1 MRGLINRLIRALARL
16 RLVFVPR
23 KPSWLSLQGLLPLM
37 VVMPVAIYAYATMLV
52 VTARSESHH
61 RELATQSIRTLAY
74 RLREAQET
82 QAATCRDY
90 AYWDDIYEQVVVQD
104 KRWIKNNLDGGIV
117 ASFGFDFAIF
127 QNASGEVIWQS
138 GMDARMLNDLRDYA
152 ILKQCLKRMSPTGFL
167 RLEDRIYI
175 CSAAPILLTGG
186 RGTPRG
192 MLLVGTLVDSESL
205 IDLNPGVGHSV
216 ALCRTDGL
224 VDAVSG
230 GLSSSRHHWSLD
242 ELSKNAVNSVDSTVK
257 ISKDRLTSYGILPIY
272 DMAGNRIGS
281 LADISS
287 RASLMNSLKAIR
299 RMSIFLMLFCVFVG
313 IAGMSYL
320 KNRELALRANRDELT
335 GLHNHGYLQERLR
348 DLVNL
353 ATRYD
358 RPLSVLM
365 VDIDH
370 FKFINDSHGHTT
382 GDKVLKALATTMV
395 EVFRTTDVIARYGG
409 EEFVVILP
417 ETGIDEAL
425 VVAERLRQ
433 TVQGLTVKT
442 QGTDK
447 ASRVAICIALTV
459 SVGVA
464 GLPEDADSATELL
477 MTADAALAEAKR
489 TRNCVFAYRQILRNQ
504 KTESKRLVMMDS
516 FFRDS
521 SIAAI
526 RPLVKAI
533 DMRKPGSAHHS
544 EKTAEYAVAI
554 GRELGLSTS
563 DLALLCKAALLHDI
577 GEIGISDQVLNKMGR
592 LSDTEFETVKQHCEV
607 GAQILSQSPNLAAAA
622 EIVLYHHERY
632 DGRGYPDGLI
642 GEQIP
647 MLSRIIS
654 VADSLDAMTSP
665 RPYQETRTI
674 EQAMAELKANS
685 GKQFDPRIVEA
696 AEKAI
701 VHLLDQPEE
710 GKAAA

>member
-1 MRGLINRLIRALARL
+1 VRRLINRLIKLLAQL
-16 RLVFVPR
+16 CPVSVPR
-23 KPSWLSLQGLLPLM
+23 KTSLISLQGLLPLM
-37 VVMPVAIYAYATMLV
+37 AVMPVAIYAYATMVV
-52 VTARSESHH
+52 VTAKSESHY
-61 RELATQSIRTLAY
+61 RELAKQSLQTLAY
-74 RLREAQET
+74 RLKKAQET
-82 QAATCRDY
+82 QAAICRDY
-90 AYWDDIYEQVVVQD
+90 AYWDDIYEQVVLQD
-104 KRWIKNNLDGGIV
+104 KRWIKEYLDSGIV

-138 GMDARMLNDLRDYA
+138 SMDARMLNDLRKYA
-152 ILKQCLKRMSPTGFL
+152 LLNKCLKRVSPTGFL
-167 RLEDRIYI
+167 RLGDSIYI
-175 CSAAPILLTGG
+175 CSAAPIRLTGG

-205 IDLNPGVGHSV
+205 IDLVPGVGHSV

-224 VDAVSG
+224 VEAVSG
-230 GLSSSRHHWSLD
+230 GLSSSHRHWSLD
-242 ELSKNAVNSVDSTVK
+242 ELSKHAVSTVDSTVK
-257 ISKDRLTSYGILPIY
+257 ISKDLLTSYGILPIY

-281 LADISS
+281 LVDISS
-287 RASLMNSLKAIR
+287 CASLISGLNAFR
-299 RMSIFLMLFCVFVG
+299 RTSIFLILLCFFVG

-320 KNRELALRANRDELT
+320 KNRALALRANRDELT
-335 GLHNHGYLQERLR
+335 GLYNHGYLQERLR

-395 EVFRTTDVIARYGG
+395 EVFRATDVIARYGG

-417 ETGIDEAL
+417 ETRIDEAL

-433 TVQGLTVKT
+433 TVQGLAVKT
-442 QGTDK
+442 QETNK
-447 ASRVAICIALTV
+447 ASRVAICITLTV

-464 GLPEDADSATELL
+464 GLPEDADNATELL

-504 KTESKRLVMMDS
+504 KTESKRLVMIDS

-563 DLALLCKAALLHDI
+563 ELALLCKAALLHDI
-577 GEIGISDQVLNKMGR
+577 GEIVISDQLLNKTGR
-592 LSDTEFETVKQHCEV
+592 LSKKEFEIVKQHCEV

-632 DGRGYPDGLI
+632 DGHGYPDGLI

-674 EQAMAELKANS
+674 EQAMAELKVNS
-685 GKQFDPRIVEA
+685 GTQFDPRVVEV

-701 VHLLDQPEE
+701 VYLLDRPEE